1 MTTPKNP
8 NKKMLQVYGMTT
20 LVERVEQEAESLGM
34 KVSPYAVKIL
44 EELESQSPDG
54 KKGNLL
60 ERARAGRGQ

>member
-1 MTTPKNP
+1 
-8 NKKMLQVYGMTT
+8 MTT